1 MADWKHL
8 EYPHLTEK
16 SMMLIDTANIV
27 SFIVNKSS
35 TKKEIKEEFEE
46 IFGVKVE
53 KVNTEITPKAKKKA
67 YIKLKKGF
75 NAADVAVK
83 LGVV

>member
-1 MADWKHL
+1 MAEWKHL
-8 EYPHLTEK
+8 KYPHLTEK
-16 SMMLIDTANIV
+16 SMMLVDRANTIV
-27 SFIVNKSS
+27 FVVDQRSNK
-35 TKKEIKEEFEE
+35 TDIRKEFEE

-53 KVNTEITPKAKKKA
+53 RVNTEIGPKAKKKA
-67 YIKLKKGF
+67 YIKLEKEF